1 MRFSELANFMIALDR
16 FPKNKEKFI
25 RLIGFFKEVLEIC
38 GGLDVFPV
46 LNGSLAVFA
55 YTDDQEMNVNDVD
68 LSCSETEFPRIINAL
83 EARDI
88 SYRLREWHVLQ
99 VIRDDLKVE
108 FDSGEYWYKDLPVEC
123 EILQVDDFKVNML
136 GLNSLI
142 EFYRKGMNDRV
153 GKTDENEKT
162 KYEALKLKFEM
173 LEKIKGYKFKRHL

>member
-1 MRFSELANFMIALDR
+1 MIALDR
-16 FPKNKEKFI
+16 FPKNKEKFV

-38 GGLDVFPV
+38 GGLNITPV

-55 YTDDQEMNVNDVD
+55 HTDHQEMNVNDVD

-108 FDSGEYWYKDLPVEC
+108 FDSVEYWYKDLPVEC
-123 EILQVDDFKVNML
+123 EILLVDNYKVNML
-136 GLNSLI
+136 GLNSLMQ
-142 EFYRKGMNDRV
+142 FYRRGMQDRAE
-153 GKTDENEKT
+153 KTDVNEKI
-162 KYEALKLKFEM
+162 KHDALRLKFEA
-173 LEKIKGYKFKRHL
+173 LEKLNG